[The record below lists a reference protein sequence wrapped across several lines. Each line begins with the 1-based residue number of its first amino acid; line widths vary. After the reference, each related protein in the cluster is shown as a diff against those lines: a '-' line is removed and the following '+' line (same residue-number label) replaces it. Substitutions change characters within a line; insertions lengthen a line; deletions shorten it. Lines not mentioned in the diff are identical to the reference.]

1 MQVVKIAALNALL
14 GGAALAAAT
23 QAGAQPAPVDPAL
36 PPAPPV
42 VAAPA
47 PGAPVPGVPAPGS
60 HSVTVTPLDAG
71 SIPPPAP
78 PPVGAPVIPAVP
90 NANFGNTGQLDFLR
104 ELWNMRN
111 SAEFFQSVG
120 PGSLDP
126 ATWQPPTPYGTPPP
140 PPAAAPGSPPPP
152 ASAPPPVW
160 PPVPVPAQV
169 P

>member
-1 MQVVKIAALNALL
+1 PL
-14 GGAALAAAT
+14 
-23 QAGAQPAPVDPAL
+23 
-36 PPAPPV
+36 

-47 PGAPVPGVPAPGS
+47 PGAPMPGVPAPGM
-60 HSVTVTPLDAG
+60 HSVTVTPLAEG

-78 PPVGAPVIPAVP
+78 PPVGAPAIPPVP
-90 NANFGNTGQLDFLR
+90 NANFGNTGQFDFLR

-140 PPAAAPGSPPPP
+140 PPAVAPGSPPPP